1 MTPKSKQIV
10 VTTFS
15 LLVFGVVVYF
25 LIQILQGNFIAPQSL
40 DLKIISFRYYGL
52 TMALAVVSAYYLAQ
66 KRRVLFNISAQLGD
80 RIIFF
85 LVIFGFLGARLYH
98 ILSDYQYYS
107 SYISEIFSIWHG
119 GLGIYGAL
127 AGGLLVLIF
136 YARKKSSS
144 FSISPSIL
152 GSYLNWL
159 TPSILVGQIIG
170 RFGNLFNYELFGY
183 PTLVFWGLFVP
194 ERFRPVEYL
203 TNHFFHPLFLYEILI
218 NFFILIIL
226 IVAEKKISFL
236 RTPGVL
242 FLWYVLF
249 YTIGR
254 FFLEFMRIDTVF
266 IGQFRQNAIVSLLL
280 FVLSLSILIYVHARK
295 KT

>member
-1 MTPKSKQIV
+1 MTQKSKQV
-10 VTTFS
+10 VIATFL
-15 LLVFGVVVYF
+15 LLVFGVLVYF
-25 LIQILQGNFIAPQSL
+25 LIQILQGQLIAPQIL

-52 TMALAVVSAYYLAQ
+52 TMALAVIFAYYLAHR
-66 KRRVLFNISAQLGD
+66 RRVLFNINVQLGD

-98 ILSDYQYYS
+98 VLSDYQYYS
-107 SYISEIFSIWHG
+107 SHISEIFSIWQG

-127 AGGLLVLIF
+127 IGGLLVLIF
-136 YARKKSSS
+136 YARKKSPNYEQS
-144 FSISPSIL
+144 FSTL
-152 GSYLNWL
+152 GLYLNWL
-159 TPSILVGQIIG
+159 TPSILTGQIIG

-203 TNHFFHPLFLYEILI
+203 SSHFFHPLFLYEVLI

-226 IVAEKKISFL
+226 IVAEKKITLF
-236 RTPGVL
+236 RAPGAL

-249 YTIGR
+249 YTISR
-254 FFLEFMRIDTVF
+254 FFLEFMRIDSVF

-280 FVLSLSILIYVHARK
+280 FILSLSILIYVHARK